1 SDLSVHYRRSTF
13 RSSVLPVRRRRPHRT
28 DLRILA
34 WSLGG
39 PKLVDGT
46 SGSRSA
52 RRPEV
57 LPHLVV
63 DLRGHTLDS
72 VEALLPFGVRT
83 GIRIHIMSHMSLS
96 AEGPR
101 AQGLPHGVRP
111 GILKGCT
118 VHRPSPMAATR
129 VPPPRRGCSDGF
141 PSESSSSPAP

>member
-96 AEGPR
+96 AEVAEG
-101 AQGLPHGVRP
+101 AGFEIG
-111 GILKGCT
+111 
-118 VHRPSPMAATR
+118 SAAR
-129 VPPPRRGCSDGF
+129 HS
-141 PSESSSSPAP
+141 